1 MNSLITAI
9 TDGAQGGT
17 EPSKPVVDRYLRLIS
32 DEVITI
38 GPTDGRGV
46 ILPTGLDLWFEPLE
60 GFYGPS
66 GQINNP
72 STPETSVQ
80 VFEIFKGSGGPSEVF
95 GSLGRDMNSLC
106 LTPDQVVRC
115 ALDNIRLFL
124 ENGSN
129 HEIFFLYKVGEE
141 IRVAC
146 VSREP
151 GMLEIRWVKSSQ
163 SVDLSYG
170 NWAVLPNL

>member
-1 MNSLITAI
+1 VNSLITAI
-9 TDGAQGGT
+9 MDGAQGGT
-17 EPSKPVVDRYLRLIS
+17 EPPKPTERYLRLIS

-46 ILPTGLDLWFEPLE
+46 ILPTGLTVWLDPD
-60 GFYGPS
+60 FYGS
-66 GQINNP
+66 GGKINNP
-72 STPETSVQ
+72 PTLETPVQ
-80 VFEIFKGSGGPSEVF
+80 VFEIFRRCCVDTSKVF
-95 GSLGRDMNSLC
+95 GGLGRDMNSLC
-106 LTPDQVVRC
+106 LTPDHVVRC

-124 ENGSN
+124 ANSRY
-129 HEIFFLYKVGEE
+129 HETFFLYKVGEE

-170 NWAVLPNL
+170 NWAILPKL